1 MSSLRHGV
9 YWFTRRACG
18 LLGALAAAGA
28 LLLVVAPAASA
39 HAALLFTSPAADS
52 AVPVSPAVLT
62 LTFDEPVTTAGPPVT
77 LTGTAGRRVVLGLA
91 GQSGGRSVVTVPVE
105 GRLSAGVYTV
115 AWQVISAD
123 GDPVSA
129 QYEFAVG
136 PAPASLGSAAASAQP
151 STPGQWPLAAARW
164 LLFAGLAMALGGLAG
179 RALARLYRQ
188 APAMPLPSPW
198 ALRGSLLGLAAGVV
212 LAVLQLGGGSLS
224 AGLADLSVPRLLSSG
239 PGVIAAVEVASFA
252 VAAVL
257 LRLRRP
263 AWAVGP
269 LLAVVGAEGI
279 RGHPESIVPVGGALL
294 TWAHLLAVTLWAGML
309 LYVVRAGI
317 AWRACPAAARALVR
331 LYSRAAAWLFALV
344 VATGLVSALVLV
356 PLGSLFTTGYG
367 WVLVVKV
374 VLVATAAALA
384 LAGRRRLR
392 QRPAPEG
399 GPALATRSEAGMLA
413 GVLAAAGLLTAL
425 PAPAAPVQALPFP
438 PPASGPVVPVGGRA
452 GEVGIYGT
460 ASAGQI
466 VLHLA
471 APQDS
476 GSQEQQ
482 IPAALTLASPGGPL
496 HALTAR
502 GCGPGCLVAP
512 VRWVTGDNLLALHVT
527 PVGAVGGTATAEIPW
542 PPASGDQLLRR
553 VAAVLRATP
562 GMTLDELVTSDTA
575 FGPGRAY
582 ATRLTGSQFLA
593 TEPYASGVA
602 AVAVLAPAAGG
613 QVRLLLGFP
622 ADGIWAGLT
631 LGAGDHIV
639 AETLT
644 DPDHLITRRFRYP
657 GTGGVR

>member
-294 TWAHLLAVTLWAGML
+294 TWAHLLAATLWAGML

-425 PAPAAPVQALPFP
+425 PA
-438 PPASGPVVPVGGRA
+438 
-452 GEVGIYGT
+452 
-460 ASAGQI
+460 
-466 VLHLA
+466 
-471 APQDS
+471 
-476 GSQEQQ
+476 
-482 IPAALTLASPGGPL
+482 
-496 HALTAR
+496 R

-542 PPASGDQLLRR
+542 PRASGDQLLRR